1 MQRAFHHRWRKV
13 IFTSQIGPSRA
24 TELRSRAPSFCIGE
38 SCEGRREARVS
49 ARRHHGQVHH
59 TAAHR
64 HGIWTHE
71 HHQHGPHR
79 HPRLPFRSV
88 ETHHDRDVHHR
99 SEHGHTHGL
108 VDPSIV
114 RSRDGVQVVAASLA
128 VLGITAVLQMAVFAL
143 SGSVALLSDLIHN
156 AGDALTAIPLGI
168 AFVAANRRW
177 ERWSGYAVVAT
188 IFASACVAAY
198 EAVDRLVHPEQLDY
212 LVALAAA
219 GVIGFVGNEVAARI
233 RLRGGRRLDSRALTA
248 DGHHARVDGCVSLG
262 VIVSAVAVAA
272 GVEMA
277 DPLVSLAITALIL
290 RITWQA
296 WQTIRSAED

>member
-1 MQRAFHHRWRKV
+1 M
-13 IFTSQIGPSRA
+13 
-24 TELRSRAPSFCIGE
+24 
-38 SCEGRREARVS
+38 
-49 ARRHHGQVHH
+49 HH
-59 TAAHR
+59 TVAHR
-64 HGIWTHE
+64 HGIWHHE

-88 ETHHDRDVHHR
+88 ETHHDHDLHHH

-108 VDPSIV
+108 VDPSVV
-114 RSRDGVQVVAASLA
+114 RSRDGVRVVAASLA
-128 VLGITAVLQMAVFAL
+128 VLGITAVLQLVVFAL

-156 AGDALTAIPLGI
+156 AGDALTAIPLGV

-198 EAVDRLVHPEQLDY
+198 EAVDRLVHPEELDY

-233 RLRGGRRLDSRALTA
+233 RLRGGRRLDSPALTA
-248 DGHHARVDGCVSLG
+248 DGHHARVDGLVSLG

-296 WQTIRSAED
+296 WQTIRSAQD